1 MSTEQPLERALA
13 EQLIAIS
20 VSDSPDLGRLGLLER
35 SLRQTVA
42 AIVTR
47 LVSHGARI
55 AYGGNLNNKG
65 YTYQLYPTIAQAY
78 AAAACRSARPPFVHY
93 VAAYLAQDP
102 AEVAAH
108 FQAVGGFAEVRLVD
122 RDGNV
127 AKVVSTGNEIIGRRA
142 GRETQLS
149 RADKPKNLIA
159 FAADLMQPSAG
170 PPNDLDAMRR
180 AMEKAVTARI
190 IMGGAVVGYSGRQP
204 GVLQE
209 ALLTLQENHPLF
221 PLGGFGGAARDAA
234 IALGLLPE
242 TEALSHSET
251 GPGYQDAVES
261 IRRFAG
267 PYSKS
272 AQASG
277 TWDDLLVASRAED
290 AEDAS
295 KCVLRALVRQAAI
308 ARQVP
313 PTAPNYT
320 RD

>member
-1 MSTEQPLERALA
+1 MSTEEPLERALA

-55 AYGGNLNNKG
+55 AYGGNLNKRG

-78 AAAACRSARPPFVHY
+78 ATAACRSARPPFVHY

-108 FQAVGGFAEVRLVD
+108 LRAVGGFAEVRLVAH
-122 RDGNV
+122 DGKV
-127 AKVVSTGNEIIGRRA
+127 AKVVSTGKEIIGWSA
-142 GRETQLS
+142 GRETRVKQ
-149 RADKPKNLIA
+149 AENLMA
-159 FAADLMQPSAG
+159 FAADIVQPSAG

-180 AMEKAVTARI
+180 AMENDVTARI
-190 IMGGAVVGYSGRQP
+190 IIGGAVAGYSGRQP

-209 ALLTLQENHPLF
+209 ALLTLQERHSLF

-234 IALGLLPE
+234 IALGLLSE
-242 TEALSHSET
+242 TEALSHLEM

-267 PYSKS
+267 PYRES
-272 AQASG
+272 AHASG
-277 TWDDLLVASRAED
+277 IWDDLVLASRAED
-290 AEDAS
+290 PEDAS
-295 KCVLRALVRQAAI
+295 KCVLRALVREATI
-308 ARQVP
+308 ARRGHP
-313 PTAPNYT
+313 AGPTNS
-320 RD
+320 RN